1 MSKLNFLHD
10 VKNRFIKDDKVQVDE
25 EYIID
30 GPKGLTIK
38 YYHKEGT
45 EIEKVTISG
54 KDDNYRMV
62 VISGGDKKE
71 STLSKSDLVKE
82 IGKNKKLG
90 FAKDFLKTQKGG
102 RKGSKAKKA
111 SSTKTKKSSS
121 SKAKKGSKARKGSKG
136 K

>member
-45 EIEKVTISG
+45 EIEKITISG
-54 KDDNYRMV
+54 KDDNYKMV

-71 STLSKSDLVKE
+71 TSLSKSDLAKE

-102 RKGSKAKKA
+102 RKGSKAKKG
-111 SSTKTKKSSS
+111 STTKKSS
-121 SKAKKGSKARKGSKG
+121 KTKKGSRTKKGSKG

>member
-30 GPKGLTIK
+30 GPNGLTIK

-45 EIEKVTISG
+45 ESEKITISG
-54 KDDNYRMV
+54 KDDNYKMV

-71 STLSKSDLVKE
+71 TSLSKSDLAKE

-102 RKGSKAKKA
+102 RKGSKAKKG
-111 SSTKTKKSSS
+111 STTKKSS
-121 SKAKKGSKARKGSKG
+121 KTKKGSRTKKGSKG